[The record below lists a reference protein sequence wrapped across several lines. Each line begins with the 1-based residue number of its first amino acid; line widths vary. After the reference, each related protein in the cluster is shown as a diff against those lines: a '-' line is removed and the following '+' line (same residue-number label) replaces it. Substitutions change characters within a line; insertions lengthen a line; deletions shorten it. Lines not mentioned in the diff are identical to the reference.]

1 MKRIYNLAFPIA
13 SLLLFGSSYSYG
25 QNTTL
30 QQCLDRAY
38 QNNLTVKQA
47 RTSLQAS
54 KFNLQAEKQS
64 YLPKVDLLSS
74 YTYLSKPIDINL
86 QTVRDGIVN
95 GSSAQN
101 LNAVNEVF
109 KEITGNDLSQPVQD
123 RILNA
128 SKKIIGAI
136 YPDYNPSLSKQS
148 YFVAGLGVR
157 QPLYLGNKLSAARNL
172 ASSLVE
178 TTSINV
184 QVANKEV
191 NFLIAAQYVRIL
203 YLNSIL
209 NKQQFIV
216 DALTKNKNYAAEMVK
231 NQVLPPYQK
240 NWTNVFLTQA
250 QSIYNNLKLDKQNA
264 LVELNKLM
272 GAALDSA
279 VQITDTLKYTT
290 KAPETAQPG
299 FYENNPIYK
308 LVDSKTAYAKT
319 SEKVTRAFALP
330 NVFAIGNYNLYQKDL
345 PLTIPDW
352 FVGVELQW
360 TLFNGQTRK
369 RTQAARELI
378 EESKLAEKN
387 TSQTLQAAMM
397 VAGNKIKS
405 LQNDV
410 AALDTARK
418 EAGTTS
424 RLITER
430 MKNQLSSPKD
440 VNDAL
445 LVEAEIQKAYY
456 TAVMGYYLTVA
467 EYYNILGK
475 PQQFTEFIP

>member
-1 MKRIYNLAFPIA
+1 MKRIYNLAFPIV
-13 SLLLFGSSYSYG
+13 SLLLLSSSYSYS
-25 QNTTL
+25 QNITL

-74 YTYLSKPIDINL
+74 YTYLSQPIDINL

-95 GSSAQN
+95 GSSAQS
-101 LNAVNEVF
+101 LNAANEVF
-109 KEITGNDLSQPVQD
+109 KEITGSDLSQPVQD

-279 VQITDTLKYTT
+279 VQITDTLNYTA
-290 KAPETAQPG
+290 KVPETAQPG
-299 FYENNPIYK
+299 FYESNPIYK

-319 SEKVTRAFALP
+319 SEKVTRSFALP

-445 LVEAEIQKAYY
+445 LVEAEIEKAYY

>member
-109 KEITGNDLSQPVQD
+109 KEITGSDLSQPVQD

-290 KAPETAQPG
+290 KAPEAAQPG
-299 FYENNPIYK
+299 FYESNPIYK

-319 SEKVTRAFALP
+319 SEKVTRSFALP

>member
-13 SLLLFGSSYSYG
+13 SLLLFSSSYGYG

-30 QQCLDRAY
+30 RECLDRAY

-290 KAPETAQPG
+290 KAPEAAQPD
-299 FYENNPIYK
+299 FYESNPIYK

-319 SEKVTRAFALP
+319 SEKVTRSFALP

-445 LVEAEIQKAYY
+445 LVEAEIQKTYY
-456 TAVMGYYLTVA
+456 TAVMGFYLTVA

>member
-1 MKRIYNLAFPIA
+1 MKRIYNLAFPIV
-13 SLLLFGSSYSYG
+13 SLLLFNSLYSYG

-30 QQCLDRAY
+30 QQCLDKAY

-86 QTVRDGIVN
+86 QTVKDGIVN
-95 GSSAQN
+95 GSSAQS

-109 KEITGNDLSQPVQD
+109 KEITGSDLSQPVQD

-191 NFLIAAQYVRIL
+191 NFMIAAQYVRIL

-272 GAALDSA
+272 GTALDSA
-279 VQITDTLKYTT
+279 VQITDTLKYTI
-290 KAPETAQPG
+290 KAPEIAQPG
-299 FYENNPIYK
+299 FYESNPIYK

-319 SEKVTRAFALP
+319 SEKVTRSFALP

-445 LVEAEIQKAYY
+445 LVEAEIEKAYY

>member
-1 MKRIYNLAFPIA
+1 MKRTYTLTFSIAFV
-13 SLLLFGSSYSYG
+13 LTGGFNSYG

-30 QQCLDRAY
+30 KQCLDMAR
-38 QNNLTVKQA
+38 QNNLSVKQA
-47 RTSLQAS
+47 EVALQAS

-74 YTYLSKPIDINL
+74 YTYLSSPPRINL
-86 QTVRDGIVN
+86 QTVKDGIVN
-95 GSSAQN
+95 GSSAQS

-109 KEITGNDLSQPVQD
+109 KEITGKDLSQPVQN
-123 RILNA
+123 RILDA
-128 SKKIIGAI
+128 SKNIISSI
-136 YPDYNPSLSKQS
+136 YPDYNPALSNQS
-148 YFVAGLGVR
+148 YFVAGLGIR
-157 QPLYLGNKLSAARNL
+157 QPLYLGNKLTSARNL

-178 TTSINV
+178 TNAINV
-184 QVANKEV
+184 QVASKEV

-209 NKQQFIV
+209 KKQLFIV
-216 DALTKNKNYAAEMVK
+216 DALIKNKNYAAEMVK

-240 NWTNVFLTQA
+240 NWTSVFLNQA
-250 QSIYNNLKLDKQNA
+250 QSVYNNLKLDRKNA

-272 GAALDSA
+272 GTALDS
-279 VQITDTLKYTT
+279 VIEITDTLKYTS
-290 KAPETAQPG
+290 KIPETALPA
-299 FYENNPIYK
+299 FYENNPIYQLADRK
-308 LVDSKTAYAKT
+308 KAFAKT
-319 SEKVTRAFALP
+319 TEKVSRSFALP

-345 PLTIPDW
+345 PVTVPDW
-352 FVGVELQW
+352 FVGIELQW

-369 RTQAARELI
+369 RTQAAQQLI
-378 EESKLAEKN
+378 EESKLTEKN
-387 TSQTLQAAMM
+387 TGETLRAAMM
-397 VAGNKIKS
+397 VSGNKITA

-410 AALDTARK
+410 SALDTARK

-424 RLITER
+424 KLITER

-445 LVEAEIQKAYY
+445 LIEAEIEKAYY
-456 TAVMGYYLTVA
+456 TAVLGYYLTIA